1 MIVLDN
7 VDRTAGTQATWS
19 DSTLTVRV
27 PRKTAAAMRRASTQS
42 SRSMSGS
49 APFHLP
55 IDATTL
61 AAVERAVRRS
71 ASVDLRAA
79 AAAAPTMTA

>member
-49 APFHLP
+49 APFRLP
-55 IDATTL
+55 VDTTAL

-71 ASVDLRAA
+71 ASADLRAA
-79 AAAAPTMTA
+79 AAETA